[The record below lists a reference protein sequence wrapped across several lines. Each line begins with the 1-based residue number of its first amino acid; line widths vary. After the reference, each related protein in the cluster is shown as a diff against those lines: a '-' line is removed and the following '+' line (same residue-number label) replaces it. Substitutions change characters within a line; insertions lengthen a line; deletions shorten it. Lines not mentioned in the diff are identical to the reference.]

1 MNSNKN
7 KISRADFLKTS
18 VAAFGGVVTLSH
30 YACSGD
36 MNSLK
41 EMIIQGK
48 TNSRRLC
55 YCKHRSERWRD

>member
-1 MNSNKN
+1 MYSNKN

-18 VAAFGGVVTLSH
+18 GAALGGVVTLSH

-41 EMIIQGK
+41 ELIILGENQ
-48 TNSRRLC
+48 L
-55 YCKHRSERWRD
+55 